1 VNSIVFISIIRSVMT
16 KPVRIR
22 SIAEACGLSVAA
34 VSRALKG
41 QPGLK
46 EETRQRVIAVAEEMG
61 YDFTRLRGEKIKRV
75 LFLLHRQHDI
85 ARALPFY
92 SLLLLGVE
100 DHCRERGIAMSFLSI
115 GPGDNVEEQIA
126 LHHPDA
132 LICAGYFESA
142 LIMAVQRIQ
151 LPMVLVDLW
160 APDVPCVNID
170 NYQGGYLATRHLID
184 AGRKRI
190 AFLASTAT
198 HYSIRQREK
207 GYRQALYEAQ
217 MMMPPAYDVIASPL
231 VDTSQSLTA
240 AMNELL
246 SLPEPPDA
254 IFAYNDVT
262 AIAAI
267 ALCEQRGFR
276 VPEDIA
282 IVGFDNID
290 PAAWCRPALT
300 TVNVDKHLLGYRAV
314 GLLLEGATQ
323 ADEMLPVTLM
333 VRKSAG
339 E

>member
-1 VNSIVFISIIRSVMT
+1 MT
-16 KPVRIR
+16 KPIRIR

-46 EETRQRVIAVAEEMG
+46 EETRQRVVSTAQEMG
-61 YDFTRLRGEKIKRV
+61 YDFSRLRGEKIKRV

-100 DHCRERGIAMSFLSI
+100 DRCREQGIAMSFLSI

-142 LIMAVQRIQ
+142 LIMAVQSTK

-160 APDVPCVNID
+160 APELPCVNVD
-170 NYQGGYLATRHLID
+170 NMRGGYLATRHLID
-184 AGRKRI
+184 QGRKRI

-217 MMMPPAYDVIASPL
+217 MMMPPEYEVIASPL
-231 VDTSQSLTA
+231 VDTSQSLVS

-246 SLPEPPDA
+246 SLSEPPDA

-262 AIAAI
+262 AIAAMSI
-267 ALCEQRGFR
+267 CEQRGFR
-276 VPEDIA
+276 IPQDIA
-282 IVGFDNID
+282 IVGFDDIE
-290 PAAWCRPALT
+290 PAAWSRPALT
-300 TVNVDKHLLGYRAV
+300 TISVDKHQLGYRAV
-314 GLLLEGATQ
+314 ELLLEGAT
-323 ADEMLPVTLM
+323 DKDITLPVELI
-333 VRKSAG
+333 VRKSTG